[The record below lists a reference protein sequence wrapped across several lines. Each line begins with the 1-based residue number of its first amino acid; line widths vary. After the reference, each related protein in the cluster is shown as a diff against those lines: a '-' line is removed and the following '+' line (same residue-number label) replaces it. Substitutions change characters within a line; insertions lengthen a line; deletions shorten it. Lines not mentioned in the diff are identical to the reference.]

1 MYTIGELTVEKL
13 IALLRFA
20 AIYFS
25 YFITVLGSAYLMNRF
40 FERKLRKEE
49 S

>member
-1 MYTIGELTVEKL
+1 MYAIAELTIEKL
-13 IALLRFA
+13 IALLKFA

-25 YFITVLGSAYLMNRF
+25 YFITVFGSAYFMNRF
-40 FERKLRKEE
+40 FERRLRKEE